1 MPCPVHSSRPFVL
14 YESLDSICFSNS
26 AQVELLK
33 EQRRIQS
40 LEVFLAED
48 AISLL
53 TTKEHLKVPNELVG
67 SLFVDEGKS
76 INKWKCFG
84 KTVPEKNPLKRQH
97 HKRNPSDAPASKV
110 PAPSGFNVDAPVFV
124 PRKTSGSS
132 TPTSSHCSGSTS
144 PTPSS
149 GAFTFNIGVVNAPQ
163 SGVQTQ
169 RQHLD
174 GDAFMIIPSDAAAP
188 PRKVKMFTPEEI
200 EKQRQLVEEFKRNVF
215 KDC

>member
-40 LEVFLAED
+40 LEAFLAED

-53 TTKEHLKVPNELVG
+53 TTKEHLKLPNELVG
-67 SLFVDEGKS
+67 SLFAEEEKS

-84 KTVPEKNPLKRQH
+84 KTAPEKNPLKRQH
-97 HKRNPSDAPASKV
+97 NKRNPTDAPASKV
-110 PAPSGFNVDAPVFV
+110 PAPSGFNVNAPVFV
-124 PRKTSGSS
+124 PRTTSGSS
-132 TPTSSHCSGSTS
+132 TPTSPNCCGSPS

-149 GAFTFNIGVVNAPQ
+149 GAFSFNLGVVNAPK
-163 SGVQTQ
+163 SGIQTR
-169 RQHLD
+169 RQELN
-174 GDAFMIIPSDAAAP
+174 GDSFMIVPSDDVVP
-188 PRKVKMFTPEEI
+188 PRRIKMFTPEEV

-215 KDC
+215 KDF